1 MNFPKT
7 KIGIIGLGF
16 VGTAIRDAHD
26 AVDAE
31 LVLIDSDPRK
41 LCGGTYDDLKD
52 AEAVFIAVPS
62 PMGPGGQC
70 DISIL
75 EGVLKNLKAVD
86 YDNVI
91 ISKVTA
97 VPSEYE
103 RLQNEYPNLV
113 HIPEF
118 LTAANATIEY
128 SGETDAII
136 GGKITA
142 YQREAQRIITLGQ
155 RNIKN
160 VALCS
165 IGEAALAKYIIN
177 TFLATK
183 VVFMNEMYQ
192 LAQSCGYD
200 WRKMRL
206 LIDIDNERIGHS
218 HTRVPGPDGMF
229 GFGGMCFPK
238 DVAALL
244 HFANEK
250 NVAMNILE
258 MAAKKNTLL
267 RLTEPPK

>member
-1 MNFPKT
+1 MNFSTT

-16 VGTAIRDAHD
+16 VGTAIRDAYD
-26 AVDAE
+26 MSMTE
-31 LVLIDSDPRK
+31 LILIDSDPRK
-41 LCGGTYDDLKD
+41 LCSGTYDELKE
-52 AEAVFIAVPS
+52 AEAVFICVPS

-75 EGVLKNLKAVD
+75 ESVLKNIRSVG

-103 RLQNEYPNLV
+103 RLQAEYSNLI

-118 LTAANATIEY
+118 LTAANATSEY
-128 SGETDAII
+128 VNETDAII

-142 YQREAQRIITLGQ
+142 YQREAQRIISLAQ
-155 RNIKN
+155 KDLKNI
-160 VALCS
+160 AFCT

-177 TFLATK
+177 TYLATK

-200 WRKMRL
+200 WRKMRI
-206 LIDIDNERIGHS
+206 LIDVDERIGKS
-218 HTRVPGPDGMF
+218 HTRVPGPDGTF

-244 HFANEK
+244 HFAKQQNIP
-250 NVAMNILE
+250 MNILE
-258 MAAKKNTLL
+258 MAAKKNTML
-267 RLTEPPK
+267 RLTASPK

>member
-1 MNFPKT
+1 MNLTTT

-16 VGTAIRDAHD
+16 VGTAIRDAYD
-26 AVDAE
+26 MALVN

-52 AEAVFIAVPS
+52 AEAVFICVPS

-70 DISIL
+70 DVSIL
-75 EGVLKNLKAVD
+75 ESVLKNIKTVGYQNL
-86 YDNVI
+86 I

-103 RLQNEYPNLV
+103 RLQAEYPNLI

-118 LTAANATIEY
+118 LTAANAYSEY
-128 SGETDAII
+128 VGETDAII

-142 YQREAQRIITLGQ
+142 FQREAQRIITIAQPQL
-155 RNIKN
+155 KN
-160 VALCS
+160 VAFCS

-206 LIDIDNERIGHS
+206 LIDIDERIGKS
-218 HTRVPGPDGMF
+218 HTRVPGPDGTF

-244 HFANEK
+244 HFAKEQ
-250 NVAMNILE
+250 NVPMNVLD
-258 MAAKKNTLL
+258 MAAKRNTLL
-267 RLTEPPK
+267 RLTDSPK

>member
-1 MNFPKT
+1 MFAKT

-16 VGTAIRDAHD
+16 VGSAIREAYDRGLI
-26 AVDAE
+26 E
-31 LVLIDSDPRK
+31 TVLIDSDPRK
-41 LCGGTYDDLKD
+41 NCAGTYNDLKD
-52 AEAVFIAVPS
+52 AEAVFVCVPS
-62 PMGPGGQC
+62 PRGPDGRC
-70 DISIL
+70 DTSIL
-75 EGVLKNLKAVD
+75 EGVLKNIKAVG

-97 VPSEYE
+97 IPTEYE
-103 RLQNEYPNLV
+103 RLQEDYPNLV

-118 LTAANATIEY
+118 LTAANASIEY
-128 SGETDAII
+128 LTETDAII
-136 GGKITA
+136 GGKIVA
-142 YQREAQRIITLGQ
+142 YQREAQRILSLGQ
-155 RNIKN
+155 MDLKN
-160 VALCS
+160 VAFCS

-200 WRKMRL
+200 WRKMRM
-206 LIDIDNERIGHS
+206 LIDIDERIGKS
-218 HTRVPGPDGMF
+218 HTRVPGPDGTF

-238 DVAALL
+238 DVEALL
-244 HFANEK
+244 SFANDK

-258 MAAKKNTLL
+258 MATKKNTLL